1 MKRAFLV
8 FILFL
13 SSICFA
19 KYVELGDVFVTYEIN
34 KYGKVHVTEEITFL
48 LEDCDDDPFREVYSE
63 RPPGLIIENP
73 NGYCTNTKC
82 NFRYDTYDKS
92 ISGSN
97 ELVLELTNKRC
108 GEIKTK
114 FDYDVYPIVIAKDT
128 TQFFYKIWGETSPS
142 ANINVKLVLPG
153 EIFYEIMEY
162 EYKEVEVKVEETGE
176 IRKIT
181 TQELVKNETGKRI
194 IYFLHK
200 EDEDYETREYGNILE
215 IISYQK
221 QREMLEI
228 NLLMPNDW
236 FVENNNFIYRKDLSK
251 NEIIEVEERDMLYRS
266 YKKIID
272 MILTF
277 MFFVYLLIP
286 FIIIVIIYFM
296 YGKELT
302 RKEVNY
308 SGIYERELPSKHNP
322 AEAIFF
328 IKGDE
333 EYSQKER
340 VNAIIS
346 TIMSF
351 VNKGIAEIEEKNND
365 VYLSFNY
372 EKIEKIKLESYEHS
386 LINYIKKYFGNKK
399 FSLKEF
405 EKKCS
410 GKLDYYQFVERFF
423 MSINN
428 INWKSIY
435 VENHG
440 NKIAGISLGL
450 YFILNFFVMFIEP
463 FAFFGFVFTAI
474 AFFIIKYKKIM
485 LAKWTRD
492 GRILN
497 LKWENFRKYISDY
510 SLMKEHP
517 PESVKIWDE
526 YLTYAIALGVANKTI
541 KIMKRISPKDI
552 EVNNHSIAHV
562 YLTSTIALQMNKSF
576 SPTYVSRS
584 SSSGSMGGY
593 SGSNGGFGGG
603 MGGGG
608 FGGR

>member
-1 MKRAFLV
+1 MKRTLFIFLLLV
-8 FILFL
+8 SLFY
-13 SSICFA
+13 A
-19 KYVELGDVFVTYEIN
+19 KYIELGDVLVTYEIT
-34 KYGKVHVTEEITFL
+34 KYGEVHVSEEITYL
-48 LEDCDDDPFREVYSE
+48 LRDCENDPFREVYSE
-63 RPPGLIIENP
+63 RPPGLIIKNP
-73 NGYCTNTKC
+73 FGYCTNTKC
-82 NFRYDTYDKS
+82 NFRYDTYNQS

-114 FDYDVYPIVIAKDT
+114 FEYNVYPIVIAKDT
-128 TQFFYKIWGETSPS
+128 AQFYYKIWGEKSPQ
-142 ANINVKLVLPG
+142 ANINIRI
-153 EIFYEIMEY
+153 IFPEDIFVENSRY
-162 EYKEVEVKVEETGE
+162 EYQQVEVIVEETGE
-176 IRKIT
+176 IRNIT
-181 TQELVKNETGKRI
+181 KQVLKNESEKLI
-194 IYFLHK
+194 SYFIHK
-200 EDEDYETREYGNILE
+200 EGNEYEVRENIRTLE
-215 IISYQK
+215 ITSFQGNN
-221 QREMLEI
+221 EMLEI
-228 NLLMPNDW
+228 NLLMPNTW

-251 NEIIEVEERDMLYRS
+251 EQIIESEEKDMIYRN

-272 MILTF
+272 LILTLL
-277 MFFVYLLIP
+277 FFVYLLVP
-286 FIIIVIIYFM
+286 FIIIAIIYYI
-296 YGKELT
+296 YGKEFT
-302 RKEVNY
+302 NKEVNY
-308 SGIYERELPSKHNP
+308 NGIYERELPSKHNP

-517 PESVKIWDE
+517 PESVKLWDE
-526 YLTYAIALGVANKTI
+526 YLTYAIALGVADKTI
-541 KIMKRISPKDI
+541 KIMKKISPKDI
-552 EVNNHSIAHV
+552 EINNTSVAHV
-562 YLTSTIALQMNKSF
+562 YLTSAVALQMNRSF
-576 SPTYVSRS
+576 SPSYVS
-584 SSSGSMGGY
+584 SGSGFDSMGGY
-593 SGSNGGFGGG
+593 SGSSGGFGGG